1 MVELNEV
8 AKNSASEPQAI
19 ERQWEELSTDVFET
33 NPENNIITPKT
44 VNAATNPEALTEASI
59 TTESV
64 GSKRKLNDEFVP
76 TQIDCG
82 ATEINTDLAA
92 PVVMKDISSS
102 ISASREELA
111 RKEEENG
118 LIKFEVIKNDGEA
131 EHMIQLTTL
140 KNIFARQL
148 PKMPR
153 EYIVRLVFDR
163 NHRSLLLLKDGT
175 RVIGGIS
182 YRPFVE
188 QHFAEIAFCAINAA
202 DQVRGYGTRL
212 MNHLKEHVKTI
223 GINYFLTYADN
234 YAIGY
239 FKKQGFSKIVSQPK
253 SKWFGYI
260 KDYDGGTLMEC
271 LIYPNFNY
279 LRTASLVHKQRMKI
293 YQKLQ
298 KRSRAHLVYPG
309 LTKFAESRLID
320 IHTIPGIRE
329 AGWSQA
335 MVRNNKLGS
344 RDHGSLKTRLT
355 QLWKAISSH
364 RSAWPFHEPVDTKV
378 VIDYLDHIKVP
389 IDLSEIAKRID
400 RGAYLSKAAF
410 KADLEL
416 MCKNCTTYNT
426 PDTTYYKAAVDLQ
439 EFIDRR
445 IQIRGSDVQ
454 EA

>member
-1 MVELNEV
+1 MAELIEV
-8 AKNSASEPQAI
+8 AKDSCSEAHATAKQS
-19 ERQWEELSTDVFET
+19 EESNPLVQTDVEESIVIPT
-33 NPENNIITPKT
+33 STSVATIIESHTQART
-44 VNAATNPEALTEASI
+44 M
-59 TTESV
+59 TESAEL
-64 GSKRKLNDEFVP
+64 KRKLDNDFVSP
-76 TQIDCG
+76 ETIDPG
-82 ATEINTDLAA
+82 SMQNDSLA
-92 PVVMKDISSS
+92 MKDISSS
-102 ISASREELA
+102 ISASREEFA
-111 RKEEENG
+111 RKEEESG
-118 LIKFEVIKNDGEA
+118 LIKFEVITNDGEP
-131 EHMIQLTTL
+131 EHMVQLTTL
-140 KNIFARQL
+140 KNIFSRQL

-163 NHRSLLLLKDGT
+163 NHRSLLLLKNGT

-182 YRPFVE
+182 YRPFEE

-212 MNHLKEHVKTI
+212 MNHLKEHVKTQ

-239 FKKQGFSKIVSQPK
+239 FKKQGFSKVVSQPK
-253 SKWFGYI
+253 TNWFGYI

-271 LIYPNFNY
+271 LIYTQFNY
-279 LRTASLVHKQRMKI
+279 LKTASLIHKQRMVCKKI

-355 QLWKAISSH
+355 QLWKAVSSH

-378 VIDYLDHIKVP
+378 VVDYLDHIKVP

-426 PDTTYYKAAVDLQ
+426 PDTTYYKAAIDLHD
-439 EFIDRR
+439 FINRR
-445 IQIRGSDVQ
+445 IQIRENDI
-454 EA
+454 